1 MKKYKWWV
9 VGLILFITTI
19 NCFDNYF
26 NVSFLLGNEF
36 NLITI
41 NTVLVGFLF
50 TIYTILIPLL
60 DEEALK
66 SYSITGEVDSLF
78 NNITIGIQCG
88 ILSVI
93 FTITGL
99 LIFKTEKD
107 IALSKIHVLWL
118 IIEIAFF
125 LLIFIST
132 LLSIINITIIVEDV
146 RKNKLKKINKQ
157 NNNIEMKNRF
167 KNNRRS

>member
-1 MKKYKWWV
+1 MKKYKFWV
-9 VGLILFITTI
+9 VALILFVII
-19 NCFDNYF
+19 IKWFDNYF

-60 DEEALK
+60 DEDALE
-66 SYSITGEVDSLF
+66 SYSITGEIDSVF
-78 NNITIGIQCG
+78 NNITIGIQSG

-93 FTITGL
+93 FTIIGL
-99 LIFKTEKD
+99 SIFKVGKD
-107 IALSKIHVLWL
+107 MALSKIHEIWL
-118 IIEIAFF
+118 IIEISFF
-125 LLIFIST
+125 LLVIIAT

-146 RKNKLKKINKQ
+146 RKNKFKKINTKKH
-157 NNNIEMKNRF
+157 NDEMENRF
-167 KNNRRS
+167 KKSRPK